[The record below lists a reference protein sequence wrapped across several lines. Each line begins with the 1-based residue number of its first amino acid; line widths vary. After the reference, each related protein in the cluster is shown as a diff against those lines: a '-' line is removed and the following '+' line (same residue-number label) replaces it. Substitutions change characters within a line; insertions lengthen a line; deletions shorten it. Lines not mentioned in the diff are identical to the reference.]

1 LKTRAPVHRGH
12 PGIIYVYYE
21 VNAITFGTPK
31 NKRGGTFPESG
42 PLSPSVPPL
51 MEMETGMET
60 GTMIFVFCL
69 ILTAFVLPAAH
80 AEEDCSVPL
89 VYELL
94 PGGTHFYTGDRGKGF
109 AFLAAEVS
117 LFAAGA
123 LLDRRETGG
132 LNVPFILSG
141 QVYAIDKYEYSRRS
155 LGGYFGATHG
165 DDGARFTP
173 SSLSGL
179 MTAPFRKETVL
190 SPFVLCWA
198 ILGIADGIAAY
209 PAREGSWK
217 TLTSARMYGGTFD
230 RAGGTFVYESSAAL
244 LSWGAAVSE
253 EMLFRG
259 LLLPVFDRSFGKRAG
274 LVASSL
280 VFGMMHLFNSDIDR
294 PVYFIGQATAA
305 GFAYGGYVQRHGY
318 RLERVIAA
326 HFWYDFVSMTTTW
339 LMNPRENPLGVGVG
353 FAF

>member
-1 LKTRAPVHRGH
+1 
-12 PGIIYVYYE
+12 
-21 VNAITFGTPK
+21 
-31 NKRGGTFPESG
+31 
-42 PLSPSVPPL
+42 
-51 MEMETGMET
+51 METGMET
-60 GTMIFVFCL
+60 GTRIFVLCL
-69 ILTAFVLPAAH
+69 ILPALVLPAAH
-80 AEEDCSVPL
+80 AEENRSAPL

-94 PGGTHFYTGDRGKGF
+94 PGGTHLYAGDTGKGV

-117 LFAAGA
+117 LFAAGV
-123 LLDRRETGG
+123 LIDRNETGG
-132 LNVPFILSG
+132 LNVPFVLSG
-141 QVYAIDKYEYSRRS
+141 QVYAMDKCEYSRRN
-155 LGGYFGATHG
+155 LAGYFGAARG
-165 DDGARFTP
+165 DGGVRSVP

-198 ILGIADGIAAY
+198 LLGIADGIAAY

-217 TLTSARMYGGTFD
+217 ALASARMYGGTFD

-259 LLLPVFDRSFGKRAG
+259 LLLPVLDRSFGKRTG

-280 VFGMMHLFNSDIDR
+280 VFGMIHLFNSDIDR

-305 GFAYGGYVQRHGY
+305 GFAYGGYVQKHGY
-318 RLERVIAA
+318 RLERVTAA